1 MTFRPF
7 VTNETERKA
16 ARKILRGRGLPT
28 SEVHRLSYQALSD
41 RLGDMEES
49 AWRTAVEWAGQ
60 HFRPVPGPKDAP
72 SSSVP
77 VPKEQAEAQAEAEAQ
92 AKAGA
97 KDGTGKSK
105 SDGQS
110 PDALEA
116 RVRQIFA
123 EAAAEAKPEDEKPAI
138 DEDAVRKV
146 AEDVVRKSCL
156 PSTVKVILPDA
167 TERTVEG
174 TAHYRMPL
182 ILQAL
187 AAKCHLWLPGPAGSG
202 KSTAGRQAFEA
213 LGYSEPVPGEDA
225 TTPKRI
231 HMSGAIETPFQLTGY
246 RSPQNDPA
254 TLMTPFRKAWQYGG
268 AFIFDDVDRS
278 NPKAL
283 AAFNE
288 ALANGHCAFPDG
300 VVKAHDDFLCIATA
314 NTFGLGGG
322 TDYVGAARLDK
333 ATLDRFVY
341 IEIPYDENQERAIAG
356 PDGAE
361 WCAFVQKVRKAV
373 HGLGLK
379 HLVTP
384 RATYK
389 GLRLLA
395 AGMKRAAVEPATVY
409 AGLDAETLKRVK
421 GAL

>member
-49 AWRTAVEWAGQ
+49 AWRAAVEWAGRRFPPR
-60 HFRPVPGPKDAP
+60 HGPEDAP
-72 SSSVP
+72 SREARVRQIIAES
-77 VPKEQAEAQAEAEAQ
+77 EAEAQAAADAQ

-116 RVRQIFA
+116 RVRQIIA

-202 KSTAGRQAFEA
+202 KSTAGRRHRASAGRWF
-213 LGYSEPVPGEDA
+213 
-225 TTPKRI
+225 R
-231 HMSGAIETPFQLTGY
+231 
-246 RSPQNDPA
+246 RDPA
-254 TLMTPFRKAWQYGG
+254 HGNR
-268 AFIFDDVDRS
+268 
-278 NPKAL
+278 
-283 AAFNE
+283 
-288 ALANGHCAFPDG
+288 PDG
-300 VVKAHDDFLCIATA
+300 
-314 NTFGLGGG
+314 
-322 TDYVGAARLDK
+322 
-333 ATLDRFVY
+333 
-341 IEIPYDENQERAIAG
+341 
-356 PDGAE
+356 
-361 WCAFVQKVRKAV
+361 
-373 HGLGLK
+373 
-379 HLVTP
+379 
-384 RATYK
+384 
-389 GLRLLA
+389 
-395 AGMKRAAVEPATVY
+395 
-409 AGLDAETLKRVK
+409 
-421 GAL
+421 

>member
-1 MTFRPF
+1 VRRWFT
-7 VTNETERKA
+7 
-16 ARKILRGRGLPT
+16 
-28 SEVHRLSYQALSD
+28 
-41 RLGDMEES
+41 EES
-49 AWRTAVEWAGQ
+49 SSNE
-60 HFRPVPGPKDAP
+60 PDA
-72 SSSVP
+72 
-77 VPKEQAEAQAEAEAQ
+77 
-92 AKAGA
+92 
-97 KDGTGKSK
+97 K
-105 SDGQS
+105 SDGGESDGKGNGQS
-110 PDALEA
+110 GSPDASPRPADASSRPADALEA
-116 RVRQIFA
+116 RVRQIIA

-246 RSPQNDPA
+246 RSPSNDPA

-300 VVKAHDDFLCIATA
+300 VIKAHEDFLCIATA

-395 AGMKRAAVEPATVY
+395 AGMKRAAVETATVY